1 MNAKRKTANAKR
13 KTANAKRK
21 TAWNGG
27 SFYPK
32 ATIRDSERWS
42 FLPLSHRSRQ
52 SRCRPQQTAR
62 QDAPAQRLSPIH
74 NSPQGRKM
82 PFSDLNLVERRKITT
97 FADNIIIQR
106 T

>member
-1 MNAKRKTANAKR
+1 MNAKRKTAKAKR

-27 SFYPK
+27 SFTPKPPFATVNGGSFYPK
-32 ATIRDSERWS
+32 ATVRDSLAAAPNR
-42 FLPLSHRSRQ
+42 
-52 SRCRPQQTAR
+52 R
-62 QDAPAQRLSPIH
+62 QDRTRLAQRLSPIH

>member
-1 MNAKRKTANAKR
+1 MNAKR

-32 ATIRDSERWS
+32 ATARDSLAVALNR
-42 FLPLSHRSRQ
+42 
-52 SRCRPQQTAR
+52 R
-62 QDAPAQRLSPIH
+62 QDRTRLAQRLSPIH

>member
-32 ATIRDSERWS
+32 ATVRDSLAAAPNR
-42 FLPLSHRSRQ
+42 
-52 SRCRPQQTAR
+52 R
-62 QDAPAQRLSPIH
+62 QDRTRLAQRLSPIH

>member
-32 ATIRDSERWS
+32 ATIRDSERW
-42 FLPLSHRSRQ
+42 FFYPKA
-52 SRCRPQQTAR
+52 TAR
-62 QDAPAQRLSPIH
+62 DSLAVATNRRQDRTRLAQRLSPIH

>member
-32 ATIRDSERWS
+32 ATIRDSLAVAPNRRQDRTRLHS
-42 FLPLSHRSRQ
+42 ISALST
-52 SRCRPQQTAR
+52 TAR
-62 QDAPAQRLSPIH
+62 RA
-74 NSPQGRKM
+74 
-82 PFSDLNLVERRKITT
+82 ERCLFRI
-97 FADNIIIQR
+97 
-106 T
+106 